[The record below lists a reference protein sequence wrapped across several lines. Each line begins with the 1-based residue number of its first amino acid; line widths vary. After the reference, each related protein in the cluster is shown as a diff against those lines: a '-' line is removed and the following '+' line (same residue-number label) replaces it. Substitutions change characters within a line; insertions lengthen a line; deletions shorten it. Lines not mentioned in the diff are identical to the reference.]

1 MAWSTHRATIYPH
14 ISLQDRD
21 TLELVARVKFKFH
34 PGSPATYDDPPEGYE
49 VDAVEVVSLEM
60 DFGGGKTEPLPLTK
74 WFCDWIAE
82 TVDRD
87 MLADIAGEDRACAR
101 DEAAG
106 YRRES
111 ADLDA

>member
-1 MAWSTHRATIYPH
+1 MSRWSTHYVTVYPH

-21 TLELVARVKFKFH
+21 TLELVARVKFKFY
-34 PGSPATYDDPPEGYE
+34 PGCPAKGPSYASGGQPADPPD

-74 WFCDWIAE
+74 GLCDWIAE

-87 MLADIAGEDRACAR
+87 TLMESVELEDAHA
-101 DEAAG
+101 
-106 YRRES
+106 
-111 ADLDA
+111 